1 MATPNVGTLNSIS
14 RNQIYK
20 GLYSSNQTVTF
31 SARQSGYL
39 YVYSQRDR
47 KWYRK
52 TTSKATSGSI
62 TIDKNASETSLAV
75 GYSCALVTN
84 DIGSPY
90 SGGINPYLIVHIP
103 TYAFKGYVNS
113 STPSEINSSDYST
126 PTPRTAPSGYTFYGW
141 TSSSSAVTVGC
152 PAGTPWSDTYGGK
165 WLDGKTWYA
174 VFKKPGS
181 TTSVTLNIRGS
192 TATATKKTTD
202 AYIGGVGTT
211 KSGGDTSYTG
221 NGNPSSI
228 SSTYGNYVFQGWSKS
243 STSWTSLPYSTPRE
257 ALDDDYTGTIYAVF
271 KRPAYTNSITL
282 NANGG
287 TISSTTAS
295 RTISESYLYGSN
307 SMSGGNPS
315 YTNGNATP
323 SRPGYKFQGWAL
335 SSTASAISYS
345 SASQAL
351 DSGVSG
357 PLYAVWDEETY
368 TAYFNANGGSGSVSS
383 RPATYNSAFTFPSG
397 SSLYLDGYEFQGWS
411 TRSTGSGIIYGAGE
425 RWVWQWT
432 DDMVFYAV
440 WEESTKGVRIFESS
454 TSSSLYA
461 VYISNGSSWALYAPY
476 VYDGGWKEIG

>member
-31 SARQSGYL
+31 SASQPGYL
-39 YVYSQRDR
+39 YVYSSRYQ

-62 TIDKNASETSLAV
+62 TIDKNASVTSLAT

-84 DIGSPY
+84 DIGSSY
-90 SGGINPYLIVHIP
+90 SGGINPYRIVHIP
-103 TYAFKGYVNS
+103 TYAFQGYVNS
-113 STPSEINSSDYST
+113 YTPSEINSSDYST

-141 TSSSSAVTVGC
+141 TSRSSAVTVGC
-152 PAGTPWSDTYGGK
+152 PAGTPWSDSTYGGK

-181 TTSVTLNIRGS
+181 TTSVTLKAQS
-192 TATATKKTTD
+192 TTGTTTKTASKTITD
-202 AYIGGVGTT
+202 AFIGGVGTT
-211 KSGGDTSYTG
+211 KSGGDTSYT
-221 NGNPSSI
+221 NESDP
-228 SSTYGNYVFQGWSKS
+228 TYGSYDFQGWATS
-243 STSWTSLPYSTPRE
+243 STSTSTTYSTAKQ
-257 ALDDDYTGTIYAVF
+257 ALDAGYTGTLYAVF
-271 KRPAYTNSITL
+271 YKSFPPSSVTL

-287 TISSTTAS
+287 SC
-295 RTISESYLYGSN
+295 
-307 SMSGGNPS
+307 
-315 YTNGNATP
+315 
-323 SRPGYKFQGWAL
+323 
-335 SSTASAISYS
+335 SYS
-345 SASQAL
+345 SASKSTTPIYLYGTSGMSGGNVRYYPSDPEPTRSGYSFQGWSTSSSATYVSYSSTSEAL
-351 DSGVSG
+351 DAGYTG
-357 PLYAVWDEETY
+357 TLYAVWDEETY

-411 TRSTGSGIIYGAGE
+411 TSSTGSGIIYGAGE